1 MNLMN
6 RTDVTNRLKT
16 LIKGVAPEAET
27 ILYGSEARGEAKKD
41 SDIDILILVNED
53 YLSPQ
58 EEDRITS
65 PIYDLEIETGTI
77 ISPIV
82 MTRKDWEASRKRTI
96 FYYNVMKDG
105 TLL

>member
-1 MNLMN
+1 MK
-6 RTDVTNRLKT
+6 RTDVVRQ
-16 LIKGVAPEAET
+16 IKEAIRRADPTAET
-27 ILYGSEARGEAKKD
+27 ILFGSEARGEAKKD

-82 MTRKDWEASRKRTI
+82 MTRKDWEASQRRTI